1 MRYRRRM
8 TGTRRLG
15 LAFLAAAVCSM
26 GCGRSEDRL
35 RRDYRERSG
44 YAEEETAFRPDLS
57 GQGGAADI
65 TDTERMPDALKEL
78 YGFRN
83 LEGHKL
89 YWDQT
94 VMQMDFHFN
103 KDVTYSELDSARY
116 FVLDKFVMNHW
127 NQNAQTPYD
136 SWLMEYGWG
145 NVIPQ
150 VRCRLFVA
158 DTLIFQD
165 NYKERRVEGYYEN
178 SACFVKAREAGFE
191 AEEELAAMVSGK
203 LGPAMAKEGSVSF
216 QNSLRGDRLLVLVDT
231 PRVLDGSV
239 ADSIQEGIA
248 DMAPVRIKE
257 YPLIVLTMASD
268 GSPYYTSVFVNR
280 ERENGWTALDWVNA
294 VTGEDR

>member
-8 TGTRRLG
+8 TGTRWLG
-15 LAFLAAAVCSM
+15 LAFLAAVVCSM

-116 FVLDKFVMNHW
+116 FVLDK
-127 NQNAQTPYD
+127 
-136 SWLMEYGWG
+136 
-145 NVIPQ
+145 
-150 VRCRLFVA
+150 
-158 DTLIFQD
+158 
-165 NYKERRVEGYYEN
+165 
-178 SACFVKAREAGFE
+178 
-191 AEEELAAMVSGK
+191 
-203 LGPAMAKEGSVSF
+203 
-216 QNSLRGDRLLVLVDT
+216 
-231 PRVLDGSV
+231 
-239 ADSIQEGIA
+239 
-248 DMAPVRIKE
+248 
-257 YPLIVLTMASD
+257 
-268 GSPYYTSVFVNR
+268 
-280 ERENGWTALDWVNA
+280 
-294 VTGEDR
+294 